1 MAGKTADSDTFERA
15 ASDDSSLPY
24 VLSLAFP
31 PGRILEK
38 IQIAK
43 WIPVRSG
50 LENVF
55 PKEGFQKAQSN

>member
-15 ASDDSSLPY
+15 AKDDSSLPY

-31 PGRILEK
+31 PGRILEN

-43 WIPVRSG
+43 
-50 LENVF
+50 
-55 PKEGFQKAQSN
+55 